1 MEACDRGECI
11 SAVRRKCPEP
21 VGYRIRS
28 SAAIRG
34 ALWPQPGASEL
45 DVAHRCVAMSIAA
58 KSRTEPGA
66 AIQVIHVDSGQVV
79 YEKPPEPA
87 HGTSLPG

>member
-1 MEACDRGECI
+1 MEICNGDLCLG
-11 SAVRRKCPEP
+11 SSRRKCPEP

-28 SAAIRG
+28 NAPIWG
-34 ALWPQPGASEL
+34 ALWPKPGEREL
-45 DVAHRCVAMSIAA
+45 EVAHRCVAVSLAA

-79 YEKPPEPA
+79 FQKPTEPPRE
-87 HGTSLPG
+87 LPAAA

>member
-1 MEACDRGECI
+1 MEICNRDQCMRA
-11 SAVRRKCPEP
+11 SRRNCPEP

-28 SAAIRG
+28 TAPISG
-34 ALWPQPGASEL
+34 ALWPSPGTREL
-45 DVAHRCVAMSIAA
+45 DVAHRCVAVSLAA

-79 YEKPPEPA
+79 YQKPPEPSWDMLA
-87 HGTSLPG
+87 AA